1 VPHVFVETNWLF
13 AYAAPPH
20 RSVPAAAE
28 LLDRARRGDFTLYI
42 PNICLGEARATII
55 RKCQPRSETDPI
67 RRFVR
72 WAQSAG
78 HMSDVDSTTVRAAVD
93 KYESAIKRDLDR
105 LDDTIRTLAGLPYV
119 TVFGLD
125 EAMLARSTQLA
136 FLGIAAE
143 PFDQAI
149 LAAVLVAARRL
160 WDSGAREIYF
170 CETDGDLQPFGKSG
184 VNKRLLKNAFDESH
198 VWVYG
203 DFTLSWPL
211 RKEDFE

>member
-1 VPHVFVETNWLF
+1 
-13 AYAAPPH
+13 
-20 RSVPAAAE
+20 
-28 LLDRARRGDFTLYI
+28 
-42 PNICLGEARATII
+42 
-55 RKCQPRSETDPI
+55 
-67 RRFVR
+67 
-72 WAQSAG
+72 
-78 HMSDVDSTTVRAAVD
+78 MSDVDSTTVRAAVD